1 MSNNIFNSQ
10 QNQSVGSGY
19 YPYSYPAAMG
29 APMRP
34 EIPNYMIPPVAPSA
48 YLKGRLVS
56 SFEEARAAQV
66 DLDGS
71 LFVFPDIGNK
81 KIYTKKI
88 NLDGTVTLNSYSLD
102 APVIKEDV
110 AIDTTKYATKEE
122 LQNLKLTLDE
132 IVAKYSKPVEKTTL
146 NF

>member
-1 MSNNIFNSQ
+1 MDDIFIVHFYFRTLPVKFQNLNKNLVFFKKEFSYKFHITMTKKRRRYSTMSNNIFNSQ

-88 NLDGTVTLNSYSLD
+88 NLDGTV
-102 APVIKEDV
+102 P
-110 AIDTTKYATKEE
+110 
-122 LQNLKLTLDE
+122 
-132 IVAKYSKPVEKTTL
+132 
-146 NF
+146 